1 MADTKAKVALLK
13 ELHKQQEALYEEKN
27 IRYDDAFAKTYAEYG
42 PTVALVRLED
52 KLNRAKSL
60 VKAGLDD
67 ANGESLVDTLTDMAN
82 YANMFLIELAG
93 PQDFP
98 GPEKKTRK
106 RNRRKTKPE
115 AEENTEESPEASPLD
130 NLTKDELGRVLKEL
144 GVTPP
149 KKGNRK
155 KLYTLI
161 NKFSL
166 TDIAMAITAVKG
178 SGDEDHE
185 EETESDE

>member
-1 MADTKAKVALLK
+1 MADTKAKLALLK
-13 ELHKQQEALYEEKN
+13 ELHKQQEELYAEKN
-27 IRYDDAFAKTYAEYG
+27 EKYDDAFAKTYEEYG

-82 YANMFLIELAG
+82 YANMFLIELAS

-98 GPEKKTRK
+98 KAERKKK
-106 RNRRKTKPE
+106 SRRKK
-115 AEENTEESPEASPLD
+115 AEEEPVPAEGEASPLD
-130 NLTKDELGRVLKEL
+130 SLSKAELIRVVEEL

-149 KKGNRK
+149 KKCNRK

-166 TDIAMAITAVKG
+166 TDIAMAITAINPDEETDT
-178 SGDEDHE
+178 DED
-185 EETESDE
+185 ESHDE